1 MYYISLHL
9 LISVWN
15 SFIHVCTFNCILH
28 GKKSLKENACN
39 ILGQKTMIT
48 LQQGKTK
55 YPCLYYGCR
64 RLRGT
69 LTPPPLPPNPW
80 NIITLIPV
88 DRSVIYISIISNQ
101 AFVFPLPFS
110 MILGAGFWLVLSE
123 PVSFSW
129 RTTVR

>member
-1 MYYISLHL
+1 MCVHLIAYYM
-9 LISVWN
+9 
-15 SFIHVCTFNCILH
+15 

-69 LTPPPLPPNPW
+69 LTPPPPPQ
-80 NIITLIPV
+80 
-88 DRSVIYISIISNQ
+88 SVKYIN
-101 AFVFPLPFS
+101 FDPC
-110 MILGAGFWLVLSE
+110 
-123 PVSFSW
+123 
-129 RTTVR
+129 